1 MDIFEEQIIVP
12 SINESITLASTISL
26 TLYPIEFDSMDT
38 ILVTTNEYF

>member
-12 SINESITLASTISL
+12 SINESITLAALISL
-26 TLYPIEFDSMDT
+26 TLYSVEFDSMDT